1 MIFTNTFDRS
11 NKLITLFATLLMVAT
26 MFIGST
32 EPGTWY
38 ITVLL
43 VLLNGS
49 ILFFT
54 WALHPRSYSI
64 ESGRII
70 IERFIKRIE
79 IPFAEV
85 TEVKAAEPEFI
96 SGSMRVLGSGGLFG
110 LYGKFKNRQLGNYL
124 MYVTNRKKM
133 VLLRCKNQLYL
144 ISPEDRDG
152 FIAEAQKHISL

>member
-1 MIFTNTFDRS
+1 MIYTNRFDRS

-54 WALHPRSYSI
+54 WALHPRYYRI
-64 ESGRII
+64 EGDNII

-79 IPFAEV
+79 IPFADI
-85 TEVKAAEPEFI
+85 TEVKAAEPELI

-133 VLLRCKNQLYL
+133 ILLRCKDQLYV

-152 FIAEAQKHISL
+152 FIAEVRKHLAA